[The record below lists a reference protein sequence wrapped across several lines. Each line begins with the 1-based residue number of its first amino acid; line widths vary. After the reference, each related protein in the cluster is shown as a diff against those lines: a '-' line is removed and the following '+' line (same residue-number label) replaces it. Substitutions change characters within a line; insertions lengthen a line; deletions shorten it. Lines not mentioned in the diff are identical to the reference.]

1 MLIKTNKSP
10 CLFGA
15 YILMKDK
22 EENNI
27 NKLITKLQKVI
38 NLWNATEQDQEGGEG
53 REEAV

>member
-1 MLIKTNKSP
+1 MIKTNKSP

-27 NKLITKLQKVI
+27 NKLITKWQKVI
-38 NLWNATEQDQEGGEG
+38 NLWNAAEQGQEGGEG

>member
-22 EENNI
+22 ENNI

-38 NLWNATEQDQEGGEG
+38 NLWNATEQDQEN
-53 REEAV
+53 